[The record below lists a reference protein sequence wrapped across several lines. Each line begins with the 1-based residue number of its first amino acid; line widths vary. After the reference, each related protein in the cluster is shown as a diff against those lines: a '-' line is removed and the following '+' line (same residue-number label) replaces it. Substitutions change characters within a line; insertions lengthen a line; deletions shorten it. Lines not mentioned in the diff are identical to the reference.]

1 MKTVIVLG
9 GYGNFGK
16 RICETLAQDSGIRIL
31 CSGRNFDKAR
41 ALVAQ
46 LQPSAK
52 AELQAVVLDIN
63 AADFRAQLQDLTPF
77 LVIHT
82 GGPFQ
87 GQNYR
92 VAEAC
97 IAVGAHY
104 LDLADDRRFVCD
116 ITSLNKQ
123 AEDVGVQIISGASS
137 VPGLSSA
144 VIEHYQSRFRQIDSI
159 DIAIAPGNQAE
170 RGEATLRGIL
180 SYTGRPFSVF
190 EQGRIRT
197 VYGWMNSRRKYF
209 GPRLGWRWL
218 ANVDVPDLELFP
230 AQFAVAE
237 RVRFQASL
245 ELTFLHFSMLAMA
258 SLARLR
264 LIKNW
269 APATALIYRMSHWF
283 SKLGSADG
291 AMQIDIAGLNT
302 QGAASRLRWRL
313 EAYDGIGP
321 FIPTLSTIII
331 ARQLLAGPVNPGAR
345 ACSGEFSL
353 AEFYPYAQSLGLV
366 IREEQGD

>member
-1 MKTVIVLG
+1 MKTVVVLG

-16 RICETLAQDSGIRIL
+16 RICETLAQDSGIRLL
-31 CSGRNFDKAR
+31 CCGRHSDKAR

-97 IAVGAHY
+97 IAIGAHY

-116 ITSLNKQ
+116 ITLLNKQ
-123 AEDVGVQIISGASS
+123 AEDAGVQIISGASS

-190 EQGRIRT
+190 EQGGGRT

-209 GPRLGWRWL
+209 GPELGWRWL

-230 AQFAVAE
+230 AQFAVTE

-331 ARQLLAGPVNPGAR
+331 ARQLLAGQVNPGAR